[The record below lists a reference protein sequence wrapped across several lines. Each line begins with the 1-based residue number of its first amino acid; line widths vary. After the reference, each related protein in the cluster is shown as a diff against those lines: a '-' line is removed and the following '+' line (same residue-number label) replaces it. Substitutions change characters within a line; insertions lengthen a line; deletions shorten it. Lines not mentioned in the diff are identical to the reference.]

1 LSSVSAARGQFQGKV
16 GSNRECRCRLVTED
30 GVEKGAKAPSY
41 DDWSVPDLRDKARQ
55 VGIKGRSSMS
65 KKELVPRCAITEPA
79 SLGRDRRS
87 FGIVP
92 DNPADRL
99 SNLLGALSLAL
110 ADQIREVT
118 ERAAGVSDA
127 APAALVSLRESP
139 SERTIEDLRTLV
151 GLTHSGG
158 VRLVDRLAELGYV
171 TRRSRPPGRSVV
183 VTLTQQGADAAD
195 RIALARAEVLGRAIR
210 SLSPDEQDLL
220 ATSLSTMIG
229 DIARDRLAR
238 RADGR
243 PPRGGALCRMCDFTA
258 CGREFARCPA
268 QTAAAAVPHPG

>member
-1 LSSVSAARGQFQGKV
+1 M
-16 GSNRECRCRLVTED
+16 
-30 GVEKGAKAPSY
+30 
-41 DDWSVPDLRDKARQ
+41 PDH
-55 VGIKGRSSMS
+55 
-65 KKELVPRCAITEPA
+65 
-79 SLGRDRRS
+79 
-87 FGIVP
+87 
-92 DNPADRL
+92 PADRL

-171 TRRSRPPGRSVV
+171 TRRPRPPGRSVV

-210 SLSPDEQDLL
+210 SLSPDEQNLL

-243 PPRGGALCRMCDFTA
+243 PPHGGALCRMCDFTA